1 MTMTRRLWMG
11 AAGAALASGRNWE
24 RNSFPDWPAEHIDR
38 ILTDSPWARPMTLP
52 YRLSLPPV
60 RRAMPVSEFAQIGEP
75 LGLPKGWPG
84 TGTPTGR
91 GPRVEDMNAP
101 PVLTEIYLTAR
112 WASALP
118 VRQAMALFQYGRGG
132 LDSARAVETM
142 RDPGGEYVV
151 ELAGFPA
158 TAIVQ
163 GARRFEAELLESAT
177 LLVKGRKA
185 VRATASS
192 VPEHGNYLIA
202 TLRFPRLA
210 DLRAEEGLITIAAT
224 AGPMEIEQ
232 KFKLR
237 EMGYKGRLEL

>member
-1 MTMTRRLWMG
+1 M
-11 AAGAALASGRNWE
+11 AGAAMAAGRNWE
-24 RNSFPDWPAEHIDR
+24 RGSFPDWPAEHVDR
-38 ILTDSPWARPMTLP
+38 ILTDSPWARPLTLP
-52 YRLSLPPV
+52 YRLSLPAV
-60 RRAMPVSEFAQIGEP
+60 RRAVPASEFAQIGEP

-91 GPRVEDMNAP
+91 GARVEDMAAP

-132 LDSARAVETM
+132 LDSAKAMEM
-142 RDPGGEYVV
+142 LRDPGGEYVV

-163 GARRFEAELLESAT
+163 GARRFEAELLESAS
-177 LLVKGRKA
+177 LYVKGRKA
-185 VRATASS
+185 VRATSSS

-202 TLRFPRLA
+202 TLRFPRMA
-210 DLRAEEGLITIAAT
+210 DLAAEEGQIVIAAS

-237 EMGYKGRLEL
+237 EMAYRGRLEL

>member
-1 MTMTRRLWMG
+1 MG
-11 AAGAALASGRNWE
+11 VAGAAMSAGRNWE
-24 RNSFPDWPAEHIDR
+24 RGSFPDWPAEHVDR
-38 ILTDSPWARPMTLP
+38 ILTDSPWARPLTLP

-60 RRAMPVSEFAQIGEP
+60 RRALPVSEFAQIGEP

-84 TGTPTGR
+84 TGIPTGR
-91 GPRVEDMNAP
+91 GARAEDMAAP

-118 VRQAMALFQYGRGG
+118 VRQAMALFQYGKSGVE
-132 LDSARAVETM
+132 SARAVETL
-142 RDPGGEYVV
+142 RDPGKEYVL

-177 LLVKGRKA
+177 LLMKGRKA

-192 VPEHGNYLIA
+192 VPEHGNYLVA
-202 TLRFPRLA
+202 TLRFPRMA
-210 DLRAEEGLITIAAT
+210 DLRPEEGHLTIAAT
-224 AGPMEIEQ
+224 AGPMAIEQ

-237 EMGYKGRLEL
+237 EMTYRGRLEL